1 MIIIHALC
9 TYNNTILTVTDK
21 SGKTIFWSSAGLNK
35 FRGTKKS
42 TSFAAQ
48 KTTEIVCKKI
58 ISLGHKKVFI
68 RLKGPGIGRE
78 HVLRTI
84 ANSDLDIKIIEDVT
98 PIPHN
103 GCRPKK
109 PRRT

>member
-1 MIIIHALC
+1 MIIHALC
-9 TYNNTILTVTDK
+9 TFNNTILTVTDDV
-21 SGKTIFWSSAGLNK
+21 GKTLFWSSSGKNK
-35 FRGTKKS
+35 FKGSKKS

-48 KTTEIVCKKI
+48 KTSEKICKKI
-58 ISLGHKKVFI
+58 IKLGYNKVSI
-68 RLKGPGIGRE
+68 RIKGLGIGRE
-78 HVLRTI
+78 PVLRAI
-84 ANSDLDIKIIEDVT
+84 GNSGLKVSFIEDVT